1 MTKDVPTT
9 TKSKSFSTSLT
20 SSNNNGNLH
29 IHNQHHQQPIES
41 ATALFHFIF
50 YVIEKVRRFRLSKEG
65 KAKSERNRQ
74 RAHDSH
80 LKLMHSQR
88 QEAAQNRRG
97 ERLRA
102 AKERIMAE
110 DDPEKARKLEVSL

>member
-1 MTKDVPTT
+1 
-9 TKSKSFSTSLT
+9 
-20 SSNNNGNLH
+20 
-29 IHNQHHQQPIES
+29 
-41 ATALFHFIF
+41 
-50 YVIEKVRRFRLSKEG
+50 
-65 KAKSERNRQ
+65 
-74 RAHDSH
+74 
-80 LKLMHSQR
+80 MHSQR